1 MADEEKVDIN
11 KKNLRFS
18 TQHSCLDYT
27 TQKNV
32 EMSLKRCD
40 VSKNKTNPLKTHQ
53 QSKVDTR
60 TPLDFK

>member
-11 KKNLRFS
+11 KKKFKI
-18 TQHSCLDYT
+18 QYI

-40 VSKNKTNPLKTHQ
+40 VSKNKTNPFKAHQ